1 MLPQCNKA
9 LVSAATQVVSTA
21 WRRMPPYSMSAAPPL
36 PAHDRTLVSAIWPL
50 LLIMTLMLTLSLLS
64 VLVVSGLRAYTY
76 GQDRWSIGEHE
87 AFDQL
92 GRYAGEGD
100 EQHFQQFLTSMAV
113 PQGDEVARR
122 QLQRAHPDYA
132 RARAGLLAGG
142 NAPADITSLIV
153 LFRLFQNY
161 PLMAHAIAVWGEA
174 DTLID
179 AIQQS
184 GAALHAQVASGHPDP
199 EAVRALV
206 ARVDDLHR
214 RVVPLEEDFGE
225 SIGTTSRE
233 IGLLLLFVLP
243 VGSGVLVLAGVTLSR
258 VQLERDE
265 RMANALR
272 DLAASLQHQ
281 ATHDSLTGLTN
292 RADFETHLETAIAA
306 GVRGERQWWLL
317 YFDLDQFKVI
327 NDTCGHAAGDELIQK
342 VAWLVRAQ
350 LAPGDVFARVGG
362 DEFGVLLPLRD
373 RPTAL
378 AVADNIRRQISSLR
392 FQSGVRMFAVSAS
405 LGMLA
410 LDDTV
415 PSVGD
420 ALSAADQACY
430 LAKDNGR
437 NRVQIYHP
445 NDKQVQTRR
454 GEMHWVERLHAA
466 LEEERFTLMAQ
477 EIRPVG
483 ARLDRRIG
491 YEMLLRMV
499 GANGELIAPM
509 AFIPAAER
517 YGLMPR
523 LDRWVIARACRELAR
538 LGASGGGRVPTCMV
552 NLSGTSVCDLHLAEY
567 IADCLAQN
575 RLSGAQLGFE
585 LTETAAVA
593 NLAQASQLMTRL
605 RAMGCP
611 IALDDF
617 GSGMSSFSY
626 LRNLPIDFL
635 KIDGAFIRNINT
647 DPIDFAMVETIHRIG
662 GIMGVRT
669 VAESVENESVLAALA
684 LIGVDYAQ
692 GFHISRPVPVDQIQL
707 LALPQAP
714 SAPVRKAVVG
724 PGGTR

>member
-1 MLPQCNKA
+1 
-9 LVSAATQVVSTA
+9 
-21 WRRMPPYSMSAAPPL
+21 MSAVPPV

-50 LLIMTLMLTLSLLS
+50 LLIMTAMLTLSVLS

-76 GQDRWSIGEHE
+76 GQDRWSIGEHQ
-87 AFDQL
+87 AFEQL
-92 GRYAGEGD
+92 RRYAGEGD
-100 EQHFQQFLTSMAV
+100 ASHYRQFLTNIAV

-122 QLQRAHPDYA
+122 QLQSPHPDYA
-132 RARAGLLAGG
+132 LARRGLLAGD

-161 PLMAHAIAVWGEA
+161 PLMAHAIAVWGQA
-174 DTLID
+174 DALID
-179 AIQQS
+179 EIQAS
-184 GAALHAQVASGHPDP
+184 GEQLHAQIAGGHPDP
-199 EAVRALV
+199 QQVRILV

-214 RVVPLEEDFGE
+214 RVVPLEEEFGE
-225 SIGTTSRE
+225 SIGTTSRD
-233 IGLLLLFVLP
+233 IGLLLLVVLPLGFVL
-243 VGSGVLVLAGVTLSR
+243 LVIAGVTLSR

-265 RMANALR
+265 RMAGALR

-292 RADFETHLETAIAA
+292 RAHFETQLEAAIAERI
-306 GVRGERQWWLL
+306 RGARHWWLL

-327 NDTCGHAAGDELIQK
+327 NDTCGHAAGDELIRK
-342 VAWLVRAQ
+342 VSWLVRAQ
-350 LAPGDVFARVGG
+350 LKPDDVLARVGG
-362 DEFGVLLPLRD
+362 DEFGVLLPRRD
-373 RPTAL
+373 SRTAL
-378 AVADNIRRQISSLR
+378 AVADNIRQQISALR
-392 FQSGVRMFAVSAS
+392 FQSQERLFAVSAS

-445 NDKQVQTRR
+445 DDKQVKTRH
-454 GEMHWVERLHAA
+454 GEMRWIERLHAA
-466 LEEERFTLMAQ
+466 LEEERFTLVAQ

-483 ARLDRRIG
+483 ARRDRIG

-499 GANGELIAPM
+499 GTDGELVAPM

-523 LDRWVIARACRELAR
+523 LDRWVIARVCRELAR
-538 LGASGGGRVPTCMV
+538 LRDEAGGGQVPTCMV
-552 NLSGTSVCDLHLAEY
+552 NLSGTSVSDPHLADY
-567 IADCLAQN
+567 IADCLAGN
-575 RLSGAQLGFE
+575 RLSVGQLGIE

-593 NLAQASQLMTRL
+593 NLTQASQLMTRL

-626 LRNLPIDFL
+626 LRNMPIDYL

-669 VAESVENESVLAALA
+669 VAESVESEGVLAALA

-692 GFHISRPVPVDQIQL
+692 GFHISRPVPMDQIKL
-707 LALPQAP
+707 LGPAP
-714 SAPVRKAVVG
+714 TGRTPGLKAVVG

>member
-1 MLPQCNKA
+1 M
-9 LVSAATQVVSTA
+9 
-21 WRRMPPYSMSAAPPL
+21 RAAPPP
-36 PAHDRTLVSAIWPL
+36 PARDRTLVSAIWPL

-76 GQDRWSIGEHE
+76 GQDRWSTGEQQ
-87 AFDQL
+87 AFEQL
-92 GRYAGEGD
+92 RRYAGEGD
-100 EQHFQQFLTSMAV
+100 ESHYQQFLKNMAV
-113 PQGDEVARR
+113 PQGDQVARR
-122 QLQRAHPDYA
+122 QLQRAQPDYA
-132 RARAGLLAGG
+132 RARQGLLAGA

-153 LFRLFQNY
+153 LFRLFQNHTF
-161 PLMAHAIAVWGEA
+161 MAHAIAVWGQA
-174 DTLID
+174 DTLING
-179 AIQQS
+179 IQDS
-184 GAALHAQVASGHPDP
+184 GEQLHAQIVSGHPDP
-199 EAVRALV
+199 RQVRALID
-206 ARVDDLHR
+206 RVDDLHR
-214 RVVPLEEDFGE
+214 RVVPLAQEFGE
-225 SIGTTSRE
+225 SIGSTSRE
-233 IGLLLLFVLP
+233 IGLLLLIVLP
-243 VGSGVLVLAGVTLSR
+243 LGFGLLVLAGITMSR
-258 VQLERDE
+258 AQLRRDE
-265 RMANALR
+265 RMAGALR

-292 RADFETHLETAIAA
+292 RADFETQLALAIAA
-306 GVRGERQWWLL
+306 GVRGEHQWWLL

-350 LAPGDVFARVGG
+350 LGTGDVFARVGG
-362 DEFGVLLPLRD
+362 DEFGVLMPRRD
-373 RPTAL
+373 SATAL
-378 AVADNIRRQISSLR
+378 AVAHNIRQQISGLR
-392 FQSGVRMFAVSAS
+392 FQFRDRMFAVSAS

-445 NDKQVQTRR
+445 DDKQVMTRH
-454 GEMHWVERLHAA
+454 GEMRWVERLHAA
-466 LEEERFTLMAQ
+466 LEQDRFTLVAQ

-483 ARLDRRIG
+483 ARLDHDSPGRRIG

-499 GANGELIAPM
+499 GENGELIAPM

-517 YGLMPR
+517 YGIMPR
-523 LDRWVIARACRELAR
+523 LDRWVIARVSRELAR
-538 LGASGGGRVPTCMV
+538 LGSRGGGLVPTCMV
-552 NLSGTSVCDLHLAEY
+552 NLSGTSVCDPHLADY

-575 RLSGAQLGFE
+575 RLGGAQLGFE

-593 NLAQASQLMTRL
+593 NLAQASKLMTRL

-684 LIGVDYAQ
+684 LIGVDFAQ
-692 GFHISRPVPVDQIQL
+692 GFHISRPVPIEQIQL
-707 LALPQAP
+707 LAPQAP
-714 SAPVRKAVVG
+714 PAQARKAVVG

>member
-1 MLPQCNKA
+1 
-9 LVSAATQVVSTA
+9 
-21 WRRMPPYSMSAAPPL
+21 
-36 PAHDRTLVSAIWPL
+36 
-50 LLIMTLMLTLSLLS
+50 MTLMLTLSLLS

-76 GQDRWSIGEHE
+76 GQGRWSIGEHQ
-87 AFDQL
+87 AFEQL
-92 GRYAGEGD
+92 RRYIGEGD
-100 EQHFQQFLTSMAV
+100 ERYYQQFLNSIAV
-113 PQGDEVARR
+113 PQGDQVARR
-122 QLQRAHPDYA
+122 QLQRADPDYA
-132 RARAGLLAGG
+132 RARRGLLAGD

-179 AIQQS
+179 GIQARGEQ
-184 GAALHAQVASGHPDP
+184 LHVQIAGGHPDP
-199 EAVRALV
+199 RQVQALI
-206 ARVDDLHR
+206 AEIDELQR

-225 SIGTTSRE
+225 SIGITSRE
-233 IGLLLLFVLP
+233 IGLLLLTVLP
-243 VGSGVLVLAGVTLSR
+243 LGFGLLVLAGVTLSR
-258 VQLERDE
+258 TQLRRDE
-265 RMANALR
+265 R
-272 DLAASLQHQ
+272 LAGALQHQ

-292 RADFETHLETAIAA
+292 RAEFEAQLETAIAA
-306 GVRGERQWWLL
+306 RVRGAHQWWLL

-350 LAPGDVFARVGG
+350 LAAGDIFARVGG
-362 DEFGVLLPLRD
+362 DEFGVLLARRD
-373 RPTAL
+373 SGTAH
-378 AVADNIRRQISSLR
+378 AVADNIRQQICGLR
-392 FQSGVRMFAVSAS
+392 FRFHERLFAVSAS
-405 LGMLA
+405 IGMLG

-415 PSVGD
+415 PSVGA

-437 NRVQIYHP
+437 NRIQVYHP
-445 NDKQVQTRR
+445 DDKQVMTRH
-454 GEMHWVERLHAA
+454 GEMRWVERLNAA
-466 LEEERFTLMAQ
+466 LEQDRFTLVAQ

-483 ARLDRRIG
+483 ARLDDSQGRRIG

-499 GANGELIAPM
+499 GENGELIAPM

-517 YGLMPR
+517 YGIMPR
-523 LDRWVIARACRELAR
+523 VDRWVIARVCRELAR
-538 LGASGGGRVPTCMV
+538 LRTSGGGVVPTCMV
-552 NLSGTSVCDLHLAEY
+552 NLSGTSMCDPHLVDY
-567 IADCLAQN
+567 IADCLARN
-575 RLSGAQLGFE
+575 RLAGAQLGFE

-593 NLAQASQLMTRL
+593 NLVQASQLMTRL

-669 VAESVENESVLAALA
+669 VAESVENASVLAALA
-684 LIGVDYAQ
+684 LIGVDFAQ
-692 GFHISRPVPVDQIQL
+692 GFHISRPVPMEQIQL
-707 LALPQAP
+707 LAPEAQA
-714 SAPVRKAVVG
+714 RKAVVG
-724 PGGTR
+724 PGVTR

>member
-1 MLPQCNKA
+1 
-9 LVSAATQVVSTA
+9 V
-21 WRRMPPYSMSAAPPL
+21 SAAPPL

-76 GQDRWSIGEHE
+76 GQDRWSIGEHQ
-87 AFDQL
+87 AFEQL
-92 GRYAGEGD
+92 RRYVAEGD
-100 EQHFQQFLTSMAV
+100 ESHYQQFLNNMAV

-122 QLQRAHPDYA
+122 QLQRAQPDYA
-132 RARAGLLAGG
+132 RARQGLLQGG
-142 NAPADITSLIV
+142 NAPADINSLIV
-153 LFRLFQNY
+153 LFQLFHND
-161 PLMAHAIAVWGEA
+161 PLMAHAIAVWGQA
-174 DTLID
+174 DSLID
-179 AIQQS
+179 EIQSS
-184 GAALHAQVASGHPDP
+184 GEQLHAQIASGHPDP
-199 EAVRALV
+199 RQVRALV

-214 RVVPLEEDFGE
+214 RAVPLEQDFGE
-225 SIGTTSRE
+225 SIGTASRE
-233 IGLLLLFVLP
+233 IGLLLLVVLP
-243 VGSGVLVLAGVTLSR
+243 LGCGLLLLAGITLSR
-258 VQLERDE
+258 AQLRRDE
-265 RMANALR
+265 RLAGALR

-292 RADFETHLETAIAA
+292 RADFEAQLESAIAA
-306 GVRGERQWWLL
+306 GVRGAHQWWLL

-327 NDTCGHAAGDELIQK
+327 NDTCGHAAGDELIQR
-342 VAWLVRAQ
+342 VAWLVRTQ
-350 LAPGDVFARVGG
+350 LEAGDIFARVGG
-362 DEFGVLLPLRD
+362 DEFGVLLPRRD
-373 RPTAL
+373 SATAL
-378 AVADNIRRQISSLR
+378 AVADNIRQQISGLR
-392 FQSGVRMFAVSAS
+392 FQFRDRMFAVSAS

-415 PSVGD
+415 PSVSA

-445 NDKQVQTRR
+445 DDKQVMTRH
-454 GEMHWVERLHAA
+454 GEMRWVERLHAA
-466 LEEERFTLMAQ
+466 LEQERFTLVAQ

-483 ARLDRRIG
+483 ARVEHESQGRRIG

-499 GANGELIAPM
+499 GENGELIAPM

-517 YGLMPR
+517 YGIMPR
-523 LDRWVIARACRELAR
+523 LDRWVIARVCRELAR
-538 LGASGGGRVPTCMV
+538 LRAAGGDGVVPTCMV
-552 NLSGTSVCDLHLAEY
+552 NLSGTSVCDPHLADY

-575 RLSGAQLGFE
+575 RLGGAQLGFE

-669 VAESVENESVLAALA
+669 VAESVENAGVLAALA
-684 LIGVDYAQ
+684 LIGVDFAQ
-692 GFHISRPVPVDQIQL
+692 GFHISRPVPVEQIQL
-707 LALPQAP
+707 LAAPQAP
-714 SAPVRKAVVG
+714 RAQARKTVVG
-724 PGGTR
+724 PGSTR